1 MVKLENIVGTVQG
14 LRGRIKDIIFDL
26 FFAEKR
32 VVAAVVLYFSDLT
45 DIYGKISLIT
55 FLFGNQSEHSEIK
68 LRSARLMNE
77 RRLAFKDKTLD
88 EISALHNASMKI
100 DYENIVSVTIKKGLV
115 QTSLRFVLKGPPE
128 KKIDFWL
135 EESQV
140 AEVEDLIKKVLPNK
154 IK

>member
-1 MVKLENIVGTVQG
+1 MAKLENIIGAVEG
-14 LRGRIKDIIFDL
+14 LRGRTKDIIYDL

-68 LRSARLMNE
+68 LRSARVMNE
-77 RRLAFKDKTLD
+77 RRLAFKEKTLD
-88 EISALHNASMKI
+88 EILTLHNASMEI
-100 DYENIVSVTIKKGLV
+100 DYEKIVSVAIKKGLV
-115 QTSLRFVLKGPPE
+115 QTSLRFVVQGPSE

-135 EESQV
+135 QESQI
-140 AEVEDLIKKVLPNK
+140 AEVEELIKKVLPNK